1 MNSYI
6 SIDRLAAAAVSE
18 FGQLIPCDSN
28 KNLFV
33 FYHSINYRLYHLQ
46 NVGAFVPSYFV

>member
-6 SIDRLAAAAVSE
+6 SIDRLAAAAISE

-33 FYHSINYRLYHLQ
+33 FLP
-46 NVGAFVPSYFV
+46 FD